1 MSLPNEKIM
10 KMFFVYQRTQTST
23 VSCSEI
29 ISEYVCSLQYQ
40 NIPKNASNSKAT
52 AQYLWE
58 KYQMNRFKR
67 VITVLQKK
75 RNFYQIRFTN
85 WILKTFAVLI
95 TLFSRSP
102 PRLLIHMTS
111 SAIHGINLFW
121 RWGGGWERYRNIIL
135 TLFHFMC
142 LYNWSIIR

>member
-1 MSLPNEKIM
+1 MNDSNVSDTHQQQETAESQTEHQRTSQVGVFKDALLGRSERVEDRQRLQRRQNKKVCGCVVFAMSLPNEKIM

-29 ISEYVCSLQYQ
+29 ISEYVCSLQYR

-85 WILKTFAVLI
+85 
-95 TLFSRSP
+95 
-102 PRLLIHMTS
+102 
-111 SAIHGINLFW
+111 
-121 RWGGGWERYRNIIL
+121 
-135 TLFHFMC
+135 
-142 LYNWSIIR
+142 